1 MAENKKEIEA
11 QELEMQVAPEAGQPV
26 NNKKNNNNKSKIKIK
41 LTGAGSYNNLN
52 FNLGLIKKGEV
63 KELEADIAEKFLN
76 TGLFERV

>member
-1 MAENKKEIEA
+1 MAENKKELEA

-26 NNKKNNNNKSKIKIK
+26 NNKKNNNKNKIKIK

-63 KELEADIAEKFLN
+63 KELEADMAEKFLN

>member
-11 QELEMQVAPEAGQPV
+11 QELEMQVAPEAGQPL
-26 NNKKNNNNKSKIKIK
+26 NNKKNNNKHKIKIK

-63 KELEADIAEKFLN
+63 KELEADMAEKFLN

>member
-1 MAENKKEIEA
+1 MAENKKELEA
-11 QELEMQVAPEAGQPV
+11 QELEMQSAPEAGQPV
-26 NNKKNNNNKSKIKIK
+26 NNKKNNNKNKIKIK

-63 KELEADIAEKFLN
+63 KELEADMAEKFLN

>member
-1 MAENKKEIEA
+1 MAENKKEFEA

-26 NNKKNNNNKSKIKIK
+26 NNKKNNNKNKIKIK

-63 KELEADIAEKFLN
+63 KELEADMAEKFLN

>member
-1 MAENKKEIEA
+1 MAENKKELEA

-26 NNKKNNNNKSKIKIK
+26 NNKKNNKNKIKIK

-63 KELEADIAEKFLN
+63 KELEADMAEKFLN